1 MRAKGTPNKPKR
13 ALLVRL
19 TEMYGEEFNPILQM
33 AGNAVNVQM
42 MTNEAVADYKE
53 KAPADIGKYEED
65 EIKKAA
71 SKVVVLSRESNDLWD
86 KIAQYVTPKLKA
98 IEMDSSVSGEVKG
111 NWKVEFVNASVEDID
126 ANTDD

>member
-42 MTNEAVADYKE
+42 MTNEAVADYRVKSN
-53 KAPADIGKYEED
+53 ADEGKYDED

-98 IEMDSSVSGEVKG
+98 IEMDSTVSGEVKG
-111 NWKVEFVNASVEDID
+111 NWKVEFVNATVEDID
-126 ANTDD
+126 ATTED